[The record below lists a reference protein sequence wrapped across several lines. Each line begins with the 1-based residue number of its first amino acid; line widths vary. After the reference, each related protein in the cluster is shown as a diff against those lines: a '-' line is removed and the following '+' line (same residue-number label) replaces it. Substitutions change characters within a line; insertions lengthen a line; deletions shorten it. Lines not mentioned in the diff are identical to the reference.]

1 MDRGRDEEKEQQ
13 IMDMIG
19 EDDGSQ
25 YLNLSAGDEQDEDE
39 EGQINSDD
47 DEENVGSLTKSSEV
61 HYIPSYKVNND
72 AFASLICIYILTNL
86 SSCTYVALRIEQ
98 KICCTAARPDQKVA
112 T

>member
-25 YLNLSAGDEQDEDE
+25 YLNLSAGDEQDQRDE

-47 DEENVGSLTKSSEV
+47 EEGQINSDNEENVGSLTKSSEV
-61 HYIPSYKVNND
+61 YYIPS
-72 AFASLICIYILTNL
+72 
-86 SSCTYVALRIEQ
+86 
-98 KICCTAARPDQKVA
+98 
-112 T
+112 